1 MSVLVVIS
9 TCELRSNLVRAGA
22 GKTQKMAQL
31 YTHKA
36 CGILSAS
43 DRALLWVFGG
53 GCARLLLVMLKLP
66 RVLERCSSWMAL
78 CSYQDKSKMHICDVE
93 NTRKG
98 FLGLFGCPK
107 NTDTSMGSGLC
118 SSGNAENITYDSL
131 YEMRK

>member
-1 MSVLVVIS
+1 MIS

-78 CSYQDKSKMHICDVE
+78 CSYQDKSKTHICDVE